1 MEKEKDIDFN
11 EKYPLLPLR
20 DVVVFPHMVIPL
32 FVGRDKSIKALD
44 AAMNGNRLIVL
55 ASQTDAQVAS
65 PQESDI
71 YEIGTVSEIL
81 QLLKLPDGTIKV
93 LVEGLSRGYIES
105 YNDLNKDYFEVS
117 IKNIERDVEVG
128 SELVALKRK
137 LIDTFEKYIKLDK
150 KVPAEALT
158 TISDIEDPSQL
169 SDMIASYVNMGM
181 TYKQT
186 LLEIA
191 NPIERIEKLISLI
204 QGEIEVVH
212 IEKKIQGKLRNQM
225 EKTQKEYYLNE
236 QMKVIK
242 KELGQGDEVE
252 DEVEELKK
260 SIEEAKMSKESKAKA
275 LKELK
280 RLEKM
285 PPLSAES
292 AVVRT
297 YIEWLRDVP
306 WFKKTRDNGDVDH
319 ALAVL
324 NEDHY
329 GLEEVKERII
339 EFIAVRHLSKKL
351 KGPILCFVGP
361 PGVGK
366 TSLGRSVARALN
378 RRFVRMS
385 LGGVRDEA
393 EIRGH
398 RRTYVGALPGRII
411 QMMKK
416 AGTVNPVFLLDE
428 VDKMS
433 MDFRGDP
440 SSALLEVLDPEQNNS
455 FVDHYMEVPYNL
467 SDVLFITTAN
477 IQHGIPLP
485 LQDRMEIIEISSYT
499 ELEKLNIGMRFLLSK
514 QITENGLKPDNI
526 EYSEDMML
534 YTIRHYTRESGVR
547 NLERVIAKVCR
558 KVAREVV
565 KGGDGFKKIIIA
577 EVLHEYLGPIKYK
590 YGTKEQCN
598 EIGLANGLAWT
609 EVGGDI
615 LHIEASLIKGKGNLI
630 LTGKLGEV
638 MQESAQAAF
647 TYVRANQQFFNIKEE
662 VIRKHDVHLHVP
674 EGAIPK
680 DGPSAGITMAV
691 VIASILSNMPIRC
704 DVAMTGEVTLRGKV
718 LQIGGLKEKVLAAHR
733 ADLKHVIIPKENERD
748 LEKIPEHVSKE
759 MSYYPVSTMEE
770 VLFLSFETPDKL
782 FKDREKTRM
791 LSDKLKEN
799 SEEKSEEKKEE
810 LIVDSKEWDAEE
822 TIPSM

>member
-1 MEKEKDIDFN
+1 MKKAIQFN
-11 EKYPLLPLR
+11 KKFPLLPLR

-32 FVGRDKSIKALD
+32 FVGREKSVNALD
-44 AAMNGNRLIVL
+44 AAMREERYIVL
-55 ASQTDAQVAS
+55 VTQTD
-65 PQESDI
+65 PQLAVPKKEDL
-71 YEIGTVSEIL
+71 YEVGTLSEIL

-93 LVEGLSRGYIES
+93 LVEGITRVYIKHIAEEEGN
-105 YNDLNKDYFEVS
+105 YLEVS
-117 IKNIERDVEVG
+117 VAEIERAAESD
-128 SELVALKRK
+128 SEIAALKRA
-137 LIDTFEKYIKLDK
+137 LLETFEKYIKLNK
-150 KVPAEALT
+150 KVPPEVLDT
-158 TISDIEDPSQL
+158 VKSIEDPSHL
-169 SDMIASYVNMGM
+169 ADVVASHIAMRIEL
-181 TYKQT
+181 KQN
-186 LLEIA
+186 LLEIGH
-191 NPIERIEKLISLI
+191 PGERMKRLVELIN
-204 QGEIEVVH
+204 GEIEVMF
-212 IEKKIQGKLRNQM
+212 IEKKIQGKVRKQM

-242 KELGQGDEVE
+242 KELGQGDDGA
-252 DEVEELKK
+252 DEIEELKK
-260 SIEEAKMSKESKAKA
+260 SIEDAKMSEEAKSKA

-306 WFKKTRDNGDVDH
+306 WHTKTKDNRDID
-319 ALAVL
+319 LAMQIL

-351 KGPILCFVGP
+351 RGPILCFVGP

-378 RRFVRMS
+378 KKFVRMS

-416 AGTVNPVFLLDE
+416 AGTINPVFLLDE

-455 FVDHYMEVPYNL
+455 FVDHYMEVPYDL
-467 SDVLFITTAN
+467 SEVLFITTAN
-477 IQHGIPLP
+477 VQHRIPLP
-485 LQDRMEIIEISSYT
+485 LQDRMEIIELSSYT
-499 ELEKLNIGMRFLLSK
+499 EPEKLNIGLKFLVPK
-514 QITENGLKPDNI
+514 QVEENGLKPENI
-526 EYSEDMML
+526 EYSEEMML
-534 YTIRHYTRESGVR
+534 YTIRHYTREAGVR

-565 KGGDGFKKIIIA
+565 KNGSDFKRVITEEI
-577 EVLHEYLGPIKYK
+577 LHSYLGPTKYK
-590 YGTKEQCN
+590 YGVKEQKN
-598 EIGLANGLAWT
+598 EVGLANGLAWT

-615 LHIEASLIKGKGNLI
+615 LQIEASLIKGKGSLI

-647 TYVRANQQFFNIKEE
+647 TYIKANQNFFNIKDELT
-662 VIRKHDVHLHVP
+662 RKFDLHLHVP

-691 VIASILSNMPIRC
+691 VIASLLSNIPVHC
-704 DVAMTGEVTLRGKV
+704 DVAMTGEITLRGKV
-718 LQIGGLKEKVLAAHR
+718 LPIGGLKEKVLAAHR
-733 ADLKHVIIPKENERD
+733 AQMRHIIIPQENEKD
-748 LEKIPEHVSKE
+748 LEKIPEYVRSQIVFHPVSK
-759 MSYYPVSTMEE
+759 MEE
-770 VLFLSFETPDKL
+770 VLFIALESPEKF
-782 FKDREKTRM
+782 FKDSEKAKM
-791 LSDKLKEN
+791 LSDQLKDTLEDN
-799 SEEKSEEKKEE
+799 SIPEDAPEGWDKEKP
-810 LIVDSKEWDAEE
+810 VH
-822 TIPSM
+822 M

>member
-1 MEKEKDIDFN
+1 MKRNVDFSK
-11 EKYPLLPLR
+11 KYPLLPLR

-32 FVGRDKSIKALD
+32 FVGREKSINALD
-44 AAMNGNRLIVL
+44 AAMKSDRLIVL
-55 ASQTDAQVAS
+55 ATQTDAQLTM
-65 PQESDI
+65 PQKEDI

-93 LVEGLSRGYIES
+93 LVEGLARVYIS
-105 YNDLNKDYFEVS
+105 DLAEEEDKHFETSIKDIERTIEVDSEVS
-117 IKNIERDVEVG
+117 ALRRNALDVF
-128 SELVALKRK
+128 
-137 LIDTFEKYIKLDK
+137 DKYIKLNK
-150 KVPAEALT
+150 KVPQEALT
-158 TISDIEDPSQL
+158 TVSGIEDPSHL
-169 SDMIASYVNMGM
+169 TDVIASHINMRIEL
-181 TYKQT
+181 KQQ
-186 LLEIA
+186 LLELG
-191 NPIERIEKLISLI
+191 NPKERLAKLVEFIN
-204 QGEIEVVH
+204 GEIEIMY
-212 IEKKIQGKLRNQM
+212 IEKKIQGKVRKQM
-225 EKTQKEYYLNE
+225 EKSQKEYYLNE

-242 KELGQGDEVE
+242 KELGQGEDAADEIE
-252 DEVEELKK
+252 DLKK
-260 SIEEAKMSKESKAKA
+260 SIEEARMSEEAKTKA

-306 WFKKTRDNGDVDH
+306 WYKKTRDNRDIDH
-319 ALAVL
+319 AMDIL

-329 GLEEVKERII
+329 GLEDVKERII

-378 RRFVRMS
+378 RKFVRMS

-416 AGTVNPVFLLDE
+416 SGTMNPVFLLDE

-440 SSALLEVLDPEQNNS
+440 SSALLEVLDPEQNNA
-455 FVDHYMEVPYNL
+455 FVDHYMEVPYDL
-467 SDVLFITTAN
+467 SDVMFITTAN
-477 IQHGIPLP
+477 VQHRIPLP
-485 LQDRMEIIEISSYT
+485 LQDRMEIIELSSYT
-499 ELEKLNIGMRFLLSK
+499 EPEKLNIGIKFLIPK
-514 QITENGLKPDNI
+514 QTKENGLLPSNI
-526 EYSEDMML
+526 DYSEEAML
-534 YTIRHYTRESGVR
+534 YTIRHYTREAGVR
-547 NLERVIAKVCR
+547 SLERVIAKVCR

-565 KGGDGFKKIIIA
+565 KHGKSYKRIITPEI
-577 EVLHEYLGPIKYK
+577 LQEYLGPTRFK
-590 YGTKEQCN
+590 YGMKEQKN
-598 EIGLANGLAWT
+598 EVGLANGLAWT

-615 LHIEASLIKGKGNLI
+615 LQIEASLIKGKGSLI

-647 TYVRANQQFFNIKEE
+647 TYVKANQNFFNIKEDYT
-662 VIRKHDVHLHVP
+662 RKFDLHLHVP

-691 VIASILSNMPIRC
+691 VIASLLSNIPVRC
-704 DVAMTGEVTLRGKV
+704 DIAMTGEITLRGKV

-733 ADLKHVIIPKENERD
+733 ANIKHVIIPKENEKD
-748 LEKIPEHVSKE
+748 LEKIPEHVRKQMVFHPASK
-759 MSYYPVSTMEE
+759 MEE
-770 VLFLSFETPDKL
+770 VLFLSLATPDSF
-782 FKDREKTRM
+782 FKDQEKTKM
-791 LSDKLKEN
+791 LYDMWKDTLDESNDKVEADGDYD
-799 SEEKSEEKKEE
+799 SEK
-810 LIVDSKEWDAEE
+810 
-822 TIPSM
+822 TIHM